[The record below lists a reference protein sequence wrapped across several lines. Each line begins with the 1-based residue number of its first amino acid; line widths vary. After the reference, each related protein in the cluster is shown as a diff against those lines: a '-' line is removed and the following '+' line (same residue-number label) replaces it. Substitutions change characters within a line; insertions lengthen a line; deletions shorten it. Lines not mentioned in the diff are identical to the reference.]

1 MRERPTVASL
11 LLALVLC
18 VSVGQQAR
26 AQLPPYAG
34 EMERLAE
41 VLGSLQFLTEL
52 CENTP
57 APWRDQMAELLS
69 LAGSDDAWRARLTD
83 RFNLGYSSFAAVYRN
98 CTDAAQVAI
107 THYREEGAAIT
118 ADIATR
124 FGSGPAVPVSAG
136 GSP

>member
-1 MRERPTVASL
+1 M
-11 LLALVLC
+11 LC
-18 VSVGQQAR
+18 VSLGHGAR

-52 CENTP
+52 CDDTP
-57 APWRDQMAELLS
+57 APWRDQMEELLS
-69 LAGSDDAWRARLTD
+69 LAGSDDAWRVRLTD

-98 CTDAAQVAI
+98 CTDAARLAI

-124 FGSGPAVPVSAG
+124 YGSGPAVPAPSVGA
-136 GSP
+136 P